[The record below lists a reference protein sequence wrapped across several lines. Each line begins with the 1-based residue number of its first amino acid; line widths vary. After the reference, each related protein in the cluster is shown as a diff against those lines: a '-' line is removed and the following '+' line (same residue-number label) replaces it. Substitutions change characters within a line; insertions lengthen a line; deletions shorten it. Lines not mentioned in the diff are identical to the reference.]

1 MTANGESHRGG
12 REGIRPAY
20 PCSHFNLVTMKP
32 LTPGQP
38 QLLSRLDKYADTQ
51 PNEWFTK
58 FAAMCFGICFT
69 SNGQGGEQVGWWVG
83 LTVATAARN
92 QSFGI
97 DCDCGSAPPLSH
109 CRLLGHTDE
118 KKKPLSS
125 FQAAA
130 DSFAPPQPLTGG
142 GEKMSTKVC

>member
-1 MTANGESHRGG
+1 MGNHIRGG
-12 REGIRPAY
+12 RERSRPAHPY
-20 PCSHFNLVTMKP
+20 SHFNLVTMKP

-69 SNGQGGEQVGWWVG
+69 SNGQGGEQVGRWVG

-92 QSFGI
+92 QSVAI
-97 DCDCGSAPPLSH
+97 DCDCGCGSAPPLSH
-109 CRLLGHTDE
+109 CRLLGQTDE
-118 KKKPLSS
+118 KKTSEQLSS
-125 FQAAA
+125 SRRLFCSASAF
-130 DSFAPPQPLTGG
+130 DRRW
-142 GEKMSTKVC
+142 GEDEH